1 MLLVRAPLPQESPCI
16 ERGKGIMIQGKMI
29 NTTLWMLQGMHR
41 GRYRLPGSG
50 LSREKN
56 LILILLAVLVALV
69 LWNTFWWL
77 ARIALFVVIVYII
90 YLALREYL

>member
-1 MLLVRAPLPQESPCI
+1 MVRAPFLRKNLCI
-16 ERGKGIMIQGKMI
+16 ERGKGIIIQGKMI
-29 NTTLWMLQGMHR
+29 NTSLLMLQGMHR

-56 LILILLAVLVALV
+56 LILILLAVLAALI

-90 YLALREYL
+90 YLVLREYL

>member
-1 MLLVRAPLPQESPCI
+1 
-16 ERGKGIMIQGKMI
+16 
-29 NTTLWMLQGMHR
+29 MH
-41 GRYRLPGSG
+41 GENFRLPRSG

-90 YLALREYL
+90 YLVLREYL

>member
-1 MLLVRAPLPQESPCI
+1 
-16 ERGKGIMIQGKMI
+16 MI
-29 NTTLWMLQGMHR
+29 NTILWMLHGMHR
-41 GRYRLPGSG
+41 GNFRLPRSG

-90 YLALREYL
+90 YLVLREYL